1 VNAGTQ
7 VAGLET
13 ACQKGRPLY
22 FPNFYI
28 IMSPLIIA
36 LTVGGV
42 AAGSVLSYLFVRP
55 RAKLMEE
62 TARGEAD
69 RIRSNAKEE
78 ADRIIADGKKF
89 AGDLREGAKR
99 EEQQLRDR
107 LTKMQEQADERIVRK
122 EEQLEQKSEKTEKAR
137 EDYEKSVREFEEKKK
152 NLDDKINSQNE
163 ELAKIAKLSTKDA
176 KAELFKRVEDQCEK
190 DLADTMRKRVE
201 TLEKAADEEASNI
214 IVQSIQRFASS
225 ATSEHTVSVVKLDSD
240 ELKGKIIGREGRNIN
255 AFEMLT
261 GVDLIVDD
269 TPGAITISSFDPF
282 RRFIAKMALE
292 NLIKDGR
299 IHPSKIEESVKTAE
313 EKADKAL
320 VELGQKAAIE
330 LGISGLPE
338 PILKMTGKLRFR
350 SSYGQNVL
358 QHSIEVAYLAE
369 GIANYLPGA
378 DPEVCRKAGLLH
390 DIGKAVSHEVEGGH
404 AVIGKEVLE
413 KFQIDPAVVTAM
425 KSHHEDF
432 PYESL
437 EARVLQAADAI
448 SASRPGARR
457 ETLDKYIKRLKELEA
472 IASSFEGVEK
482 VFAIQAGREMR
493 VFVDAKEVSDLD
505 SEKLALEVAQ
515 KIEANCQYPGEV
527 KVVVIRDSRFEGV
540 AR

>member
-1 VNAGTQ
+1 
-7 VAGLET
+7 
-13 ACQKGRPLY
+13 
-22 FPNFYI
+22 
-28 IMSPLIIA
+28 MSNLLFIVLPMVGIA
-36 LTVGGV
+36 V
-42 AAGSVLSYLFVRP
+42 GSVLSYLFVRP
-55 RAKLMEE
+55 RTKLLEE
-62 TARGEAD
+62 TARSEADRVRETAKSEAD
-69 RIRSNAKEE
+69 RIL
-78 ADRIIADGKKF
+78 ADGKKF
-89 AGDLREGAKR
+89 AEDLRETAKR

-107 LTKMQEQADERIVRK
+107 LVKMQEQADERIMRR
-122 EEQLEQKSEKTEKAR
+122 EEQLEQKAEKTEKAR
-137 EDYEKSVREFEEKKK
+137 EDYENSVREFEEKKK
-152 NLDDKINSQNE
+152 QLADKINSQNE

-176 KAELFKRVEDQCEK
+176 KEELFKRVEAQCET
-190 DLADTMRKRVE
+190 DLADLMRKKVE
-201 TLEKAADEEASNI
+201 TLEKAADEEASNV

-225 ATSEHTVSVVKLDSD
+225 ATSEHTVSVVKIESD
-240 ELKGKIIGREGRNIN
+240 DIKGKIIGREGRNIN

-269 TPGAITISSFDPF
+269 TPGTITISSFDPF

-299 IHPSKIEESVKTAE
+299 IHPSKIEEAVQNAE
-313 EKADKAL
+313 EMAEKSLID
-320 VELGQKAAIE
+320 LGQKAAQE
-330 LGISGLPE
+330 LGVTGLPE

-369 GIANYLPGA
+369 GIAHQLPGA
-378 DPEVCRKAGLLH
+378 DPEVCKKAGLLH

-472 IASSFEGVEK
+472 IASSFDGVEK

-493 VFVDAKEVSDLD
+493 VFVDAKQINDLD
-505 SEKLALEVAQ
+505 SEKLAIEVAK

-527 KVVVIRDSRFEGV
+527 KVVVIRDARYEGI

>member
-1 VNAGTQ
+1 MNF
-7 VAGLET
+7 LFILL
-13 ACQKGRPLY
+13 PL
-22 FPNFYI
+22 
-28 IMSPLIIA
+28 A
-36 LTVGGV
+36 GV

-55 RAKLMEE
+55 RTKLLEE

-69 RIRSNAKEE
+69 RIRSNAKQE
-78 ADRIIADGKKF
+78 ADRILADGKKF
-89 AGDLREGAKR
+89 ADDLRETSKR

-107 LTKMQEQADERIVRK
+107 LAKMQEQADERLVRR
-122 EEQLEQKSEKTEKAR
+122 EEQLEQKSEKAEKAR
-137 EDYEKSVREFEEKKK
+137 EDYEKSVREFEAKKK
-152 NLDDKINSQNE
+152 GLDEKINAQSE
-163 ELAKIAKLSTKDA
+163 ELAKIAKLSTKEA
-176 KAELFKRVEDQCEK
+176 KDELFKRVEEQCEK
-190 DLADTMRKRVE
+190 DLADLMRRKVE
-201 TLEKAADEEASNI
+201 SLEKAADETASNV

-225 ATSEHTVSVVKLDSD
+225 VTSEHTVSVVKIDSD
-240 ELKGKIIGREGRNIN
+240 DLKGKIIGREGRNIN

-269 TPGAITISSFDPF
+269 TPGTITISSFDPF

-292 NLIKDGR
+292 NMIKDGR
-299 IHPSKIEESVKTAE
+299 IHPSKIEESVKNAE
-313 EKADKAL
+313 EAADKSL
-320 VELGQKAAIE
+320 IELGQKAAQE
-330 LGISGLPE
+330 LGITGLPE

-369 GIANYLPGA
+369 GIAEYVPGA
-378 DPEVCRKAGLLH
+378 DPEMCKKAGLLH

-413 KFQIDPAVVTAM
+413 KFQIEEGVVTAM

-432 PYESL
+432 PYESI

-472 IASSFEGVEK
+472 IASSFDGVEK

-493 VFVDAKEVSDLD
+493 VFVDAKEVTDLD
-505 SEKLALEVAQ
+505 SEKLAIEVAK

-527 KVVVIRDSRFEGV
+527 KVVVIRDARYEGI